1 MSNSNPLDDAFLDE
15 AVEQTTPEAEPKEA
29 QEPETG
35 EQTQEAGPQ
44 AEPQASEDPGGHD
57 PDAQAQP
64 EPQQRSARVPLS
76 EHLQEREKRQAAES
90 RAQAIEQQMQSL
102 QRQMEAMRTKAEPK
116 EPAKEPDWY
125 DDPQAATQHYV
136 APHIDQ
142 INQRLM
148 YNARL
153 AASGAYGQDKVQAAQ
168 EAFDNAINSGGID
181 HSDYQRVMSAPNPF
195 EAAVQWHQRHAV
207 LQEVGSDP
215 TAYRERIIEEAMKDP
230 EVRKRV
236 MESVQAEAR
245 QPVNNDR
252 PATTTRLPPSLNSR
266 TSAASSHGGSTSG
279 DPGDMFSDAFSGMR

>member
-1 MSNSNPLDDAFLDE
+1 MADSTNPLDEAFLDE
-15 AVEQTTPEAEPKEA
+15 QPEHPAPEPEPQ
-29 QEPETG
+29 QEPDTG
-35 EQTQEAGPQ
+35 EPEQQAEAQ
-44 AEPQASEDPGGHD
+44 AEPDAGGDPDGSD

-76 EHLQEREKRQAAES
+76 EHLHEREKRQAAEA

-102 QRQMEAMRTKAEPK
+102 QRQMEAMRSEAKPK

-168 EAFDNAINSGGID
+168 EAFDSAINSGAID
-181 HSDYQRVMSAPNPF
+181 HSEYQRVMNAPNPF
-195 EAAVQWHQRHAV
+195 EAAVQWHQKQTV
-207 LQEVGSDP
+207 LQEVGTDP
-215 TAYRERIIEEAMKDP
+215 AAYKQRIIDEAMKDP
-230 EVRKRV
+230 EVRKRIL
-236 MESVQAEAR
+236 ESVQAEAR
-245 QPVNNDR
+245 QPATNDR
-252 PATTTRLPPSLNSR
+252 PATATRLPPSLNSR
-266 TSAASSHGGSTSG
+266 TSAASQNGGTSG